1 MAAGD
6 ASAGPPGRVEAESA
20 ASVYYAPN
28 ARTAS
33 LNSPQSSTD
42 FKQSDLEQG
51 VVGVDI
57 LGQFERGETEI
68 TSSIHSGVRAGL
80 DLHERVRVI
89 RNSHIDGPREPLHE
103 SQEFTRTGACHRR

>member
-28 ARTAS
+28 ARTA
-33 LNSPQSSTD
+33 
-42 FKQSDLEQG
+42 
-51 VVGVDI
+51 
-57 LGQFERGETEI
+57 GQFERGETEI

-89 RNSHIDGPREPLHE
+89 RSNSNRRLSSEMNLHP
-103 SQEFTRTGACHRR
+103 GYNL